1 MKKIIAVFLL
11 AALWGMASLCAA
23 AKPKYLPASDSY
35 IHNVGNV
42 QVRSVVSPAY
52 ISEFL
57 GAVIDIR
64 QGEKVIG
71 YNQDGDS
78 VHLWDDPAIVY
89 FEGGTVWLDDPSG
102 ETDMDTEAMITRAV
116 FTKKDVFAQRGIH
129 IGDNVALVNKKY
141 GQPSAMKQNRMKAYQ
156 GIVDVWQQYITE
168 PYVKLYFGIRNGRVA
183 AIAVS
188 VMPANGL

>member
-1 MKKIIAVFLL
+1 MKKIIAIFLL

-35 IHNVGNV
+35 IQNVGNV

-71 YNQDGDS
+71 YNQAGDS
-78 VHLWDDPAIVY
+78 AHLWDEPAIVY

-102 ETDMDTEAMITRAV
+102 ETDMDTEAPVIQAIFTKRDV
-116 FTKKDVFAQRGIH
+116 FTARGIH
-129 IGDNVALVNKKY
+129 IGDNASLIYKKY
-141 GQPSAMKQNRMKAYQ
+141 GQPRSTKQNKNKSYR
-156 GIVDVWQQYITE
+156 GIVDVWRRYDTE
-168 PYVKLYFGIRNGRVA
+168 SGAKLLFGIRDGRVT
-183 AIAVS
+183 AISVS
-188 VMPANGL
+188 IKP